1 MNVFEALVS
10 VPAGGDDVER
20 VGNGGTAPGG
30 LKPGTSELD
39 SSDGTDDVEDDDD
52 RTFKAP

>member
-10 VPAGGDDVER
+10 DPAGGDDVER